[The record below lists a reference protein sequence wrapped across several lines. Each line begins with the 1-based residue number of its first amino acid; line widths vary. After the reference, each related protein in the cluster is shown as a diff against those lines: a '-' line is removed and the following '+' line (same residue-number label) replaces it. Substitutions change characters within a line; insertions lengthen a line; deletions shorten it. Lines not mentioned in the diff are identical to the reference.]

1 MEKEKQYKNA
11 GSAPHPPRSASPLR
25 SSKNL
30 GGLSWLRWPLEHYS
44 IMLLIIAILFMLGI
58 YGMHIMPKDEFPHA
72 TIRQGVVVAVYPGA
86 TSEEI
91 EQQVARPLERYLFT
105 FGEVKRSKTTTT
117 SQNDMCIAMV
127 ELNDDVNNKDEV
139 WSKIKHGL
147 NAFKS
152 QLPAGVLAIVV
163 NDDFGNTSALLIAI
177 ESGQRSYRELREYS
191 DNLSDRL
198 RRIPSVANV
207 KLFGEQKEQISL
219 YVDRQRLQAY
229 GIGQQMLF
237 SRLQSQGITTMSGS
251 ISDDDQQVPIHVE
264 ATENSVEEVANQII
278 FSDPATGNV
287 VRVRDVAR
295 VVREY
300 DSNSSRIEQDG
311 HPCVLLSMEMT
322 PGNNVVQYGA
332 EVDRVLKEF
341 RESELPDDVT
351 ITRIADKPK
360 VVSMSITSFLR
371 DLLISMA
378 VIILVMMVLF
388 PLRSAIVAAI
398 TIPLSTFV
406 SVAIMYMVGIELNI
420 VTLAALIVVLG
431 MIVDN
436 AIVVIDGYLE
446 YLGKGYEPKEAA
458 IESARQ
464 YFMPMMLAT
473 LCICAI
479 FYPFLITM
487 KGVFHDC
494 LEDFPWTITIN
505 LMVSLVLAV
514 TVIPFLEVKIIK
526 KPQQQTHPLPLP
538 AVRGVITSAAE
549 EPADSPPSQRG
560 AGGGSITRWVQKTYD
575 GVLNKTFRHPWLTM
589 LIGLGVILLSL
600 IIVPALKIRLFPYA
614 DRDQFAVEIFLPDGK
629 GLKETEAV
637 ADSVYRVLSNDERIT
652 GITSFIGCSSPRFMD
667 AYAPQ
672 MAGKNYAQFIVNTTS
687 DKATLELL
695 ANYQPQLSEA
705 FPNAYVKFKR
715 LDYLSVPEL
724 EYRFYS
730 DNLDSLHVVAER
742 LMERMRE
749 MPELEWVHTDFL
761 QPYPIIN
768 VELDPVAS
776 AQLGLTRTT
785 AAIALS
791 ATTSDLRVGQIWE
804 RRQVGDH
811 SSGMGDYELPIVV
824 KDHADITF
832 SDIQNVGIA
841 TPVTMLSGGL
851 NTTNSTV
858 PLRQVAK
865 VTPKWTESR
874 IMHRGGER
882 CITVTAQFKQG
893 VFTSPVE
900 QRIASIMQREIKLPQ
915 GVRCE
920 VGGEIEYGD
929 EALPQI
935 FGGIAIAM
943 LIVFFFLLFNF
954 KKYGITLV
962 CMVALALMI
971 PGALIGL
978 GLMNR
983 ALGLTSIFG
992 LITLMGMI
1000 MRNEI
1005 LIFEHANEL
1014 VKRSLTPNPSP
1025 KERGVDTLASEE
1037 GNLQDYSLP
1046 SPLGE
1051 GQGVRLYNEAVRQ
1064 AAYDAGKRRMVP
1076 IFLTTATTAVGVV
1089 PMIIAQSS
1097 FWMPVGVTIFAG
1109 GIGSLILVVTMLPV
1123 VYWKVNL
1130 KKKENPPPSPSL

>member
-1 MEKEKQYKNA
+1 MN
-11 GSAPHPPRSASPLR
+11 
-25 SSKNL
+25 
-30 GGLSWLRWPLEHYS
+30 WLRWPLEHYS
-44 IMLLIIAILFMLGI
+44 ISLLIVGILFILGI
-58 YGMHIMPKDEFPHA
+58 YGMYVMPKDEFPHA

-105 FGEVKRSKTTTT
+105 YGEVKRSKTTTT

-127 ELNDDVNNKDEV
+127 ELNDNVNNKDEV

-152 QLPAGVLAIVV
+152 QLPSGVLAIVV
-163 NDDFGNTSALLIAI
+163 NDDFGNTSALLLSI
-177 ESGQRSYRELREYS
+177 ESEQRSYRELKKYS
-191 DNLSDRL
+191 DDLSDRL

-207 KLFGEQKEQISL
+207 KMFGEQKEQISL

-229 GIGQQMLF
+229 GVGQQMLF
-237 SRLQSQGITTMSGS
+237 SRLQAQGITTLSGS

-264 ATENSVEEVANQII
+264 ATENSVEEIANQII
-278 FSDPATGNV
+278 FSDPATGKV
-287 VRVRDVAR
+287 ARVRDVAR

-300 DSNSSRIEQDG
+300 APNSSRIEQDG
-311 HPCVLLSMEMT
+311 HSCVLLSMEMT
-322 PGNNVVQYGA
+322 PGNNVVQYGE
-332 EVDRVLKEF
+332 EVDKVLDEF
-341 RESELPDDVT
+341 RANELPDDVT

-360 VVSMSITSFLR
+360 VVAMSVSSFLR
-371 DLLISMA
+371 DLIISM
-378 VIILVMMVLF
+378 VIIILVMMVLF
-388 PLRSAIVAAI
+388 PLRSAIVAAV

-406 SVAIMYMVGIELNI
+406 SVAIMYMAGIELNI
-420 VTLAALIVVLG
+420 ITLAALIVVLG

-446 YLGKGYEPKEAA
+446 YLGKGFDPKEAA

-473 LCICAI
+473 ICICAI

-487 KGVFHDC
+487 KGMFLDA
-494 LEDFPWTITIN
+494 LQDFPWTITIN

-514 TVIPFLEVKIIK
+514 TVIPFMETRIIK
-526 KPQQQTHPLPLP
+526 PGKVSTDGN
-538 AVRGVITSAAE
+538 AITK
-549 EPADSPPSQRG
+549 
-560 AGGGSITRWVQKTYD
+560 WVQKTYD
-575 GVLNKTFRHPWLTM
+575 GVLDKTFCHPWLTM
-589 LIGLGVILLSL
+589 LVGLGLILLSL
-600 IIVPALKIRLFPYA
+600 LIVPTLKVRLFPYA

-629 GLKETEAV
+629 GMAETEAV
-637 ADSVYRVLSNDERIT
+637 ADSVYHVLRPDERIK

-687 DKATLELL
+687 DKATLDLL
-695 ANYQPQLSEA
+695 AEYQPRLSEA

-715 LDYLSVPEL
+715 LDYMSVPEL
-724 EYRFYS
+724 EYRFYGE
-730 DNLDSLHVVAER
+730 NLDSLHVVAER
-742 LMERMRE
+742 MMERMRE

-761 QPYPIIN
+761 RPYPIIN
-768 VELDPVAS
+768 VELDPVTS
-776 AQLGLTRTT
+776 AQLGITRTT
-785 AAIALS
+785 AAMALS
-791 ATTSDLRVGQIWE
+791 ATSSDLRVGQLWE
-804 RRQVGDH
+804 RQRVGEH
-811 SSGMGDYELPIVV
+811 SSGTGDYELPIVV
-824 KDHADITF
+824 RDDADMTY
-832 SDIQNVGIA
+832 SDIQNLGIA
-841 TPVTMLSGGL
+841 TPVSMLSGGVNAT
-851 NTTNSTV
+851 NTTV
-858 PLRQVAK
+858 PLRQVAR
-865 VTPKWTESR
+865 VSPKWSESR

-882 CITVTAQFKQG
+882 CITVTAQFAQG
-893 VFTSPVE
+893 VFTTPVE
-900 QRIASIMQREIKLPQ
+900 KRIAQIMQEEIELPQ
-915 GVRCE
+915 DVRCE

-962 CMVALALMI
+962 CMAALGLMI
-971 PGALIGL
+971 PGALVGL

-1005 LIFEHANEL
+1005 LIFEHANDLIKNYVTEHG
-1014 VKRSLTPNPSP
+1014 NW
-1025 KERGVDTLASEE
+1025 KEDRKAYD
-1037 GNLQDYSLP
+1037 
-1046 SPLGE
+1046 
-1051 GQGVRLYNEAVRQ
+1051 EAVRQ

-1109 GIGSLILVVTMLPV
+1109 GIGSLIMVVTMLPV
-1123 VYWKVNL
+1123 IYWKVNT
-1130 KKKENPPPSPSL
+1130 K